1 MGKNGEV
8 YYDIDNLSL
17 LRRKN
22 GGITMKEPII
32 WAVAMLVAFLAL
44 FLTGTL
50 QLQGLESVI
59 IQMIGFSGM
68 VFAILYS
75 VLLTQKSNDEKDQ
88 AFKR

>member
-1 MGKNGEV
+1 
-8 YYDIDNLSL
+8 
-17 LRRKN
+17 
-22 GGITMKEPII
+22 MKEPII

-75 VLLTQKSNDEKDQ
+75 VLLAQKSNDEKDQ

>member
-1 MGKNGEV
+1 
-8 YYDIDNLSL
+8 
-17 LRRKN
+17 
-22 GGITMKEPII
+22 MKEPII

-50 QLQGLESVI
+50 QLQGFESVI
-59 IQMIGFSGM
+59 IQIIGFSGM

>member
-1 MGKNGEV
+1 
-8 YYDIDNLSL
+8 
-17 LRRKN
+17 
-22 GGITMKEPII
+22 MKEPVV

-50 QLQGLESVI
+50 QLQGFESVI
-59 IQMIGFSGM
+59 IQMIGFGGM

-88 AFKR
+88 TFKR